1 MNFRAQQRLD
11 TRDTKLEPEFS
22 ILTIVRQVELI
33 CHLWQQYVSIALL
46 PLASSSIVVRR
57 DMALFNNQVIS
68 RIEGLTSGVLQR
80 LADSRLYICIE
91 ILIGHGL
98 FITGTSRWLSVQLT
112 KQKKTDFKPRND
124 DISQMG
130 VNTDACQS
138 CCKVIDKVYD
148 AAKENLSGSNQEVFL
163 MEVAI
168 GFHG

>member
-1 MNFRAQQRLD
+1 
-11 TRDTKLEPEFS
+11 
-22 ILTIVRQVELI
+22 
-33 CHLWQQYVSIALL
+33 
-46 PLASSSIVVRR
+46 
-57 DMALFNNQVIS
+57 MALFNNQVIS

-91 ILIGHGL
+91 MLIGHGL

-163 MEVAI
+163 MEVGI